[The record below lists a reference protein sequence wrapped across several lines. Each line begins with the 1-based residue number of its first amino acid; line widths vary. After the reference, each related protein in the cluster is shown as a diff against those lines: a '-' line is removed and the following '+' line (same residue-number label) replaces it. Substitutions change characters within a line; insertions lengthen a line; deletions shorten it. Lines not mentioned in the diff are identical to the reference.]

1 MFASKKLNFFEGF
14 KSAKPSGK
22 AKIMQNVI
30 LMYVNVMQDVMQNV
44 ILIDVRSEPLF
55 TIRFLSG
62 ILMNNVLQLLHFL
75 FQGSYFLMILP
86 LKTFQERD
94 KKKKTL

>member
-44 ILIDVRSEPLF
+44 ILIHVRSEPLF

-75 FQGSYFLMILP
+75 F
-86 LKTFQERD
+86 
-94 KKKKTL
+94 

>member
-14 KSAKPSGK
+14 KSTKPSGK

-75 FQGSYFLMILP
+75 F
-86 LKTFQERD
+86 
-94 KKKKTL
+94 